1 MNHNL
6 VCQLRGFATQ
16 SIRRTGQSHVRPW
29 VSAPRFSSHYSSLF
43 LQAKCEEQAARISAV
58 DLENLQ
64 LIDRL
69 HALSTEFGQMQSVIK
84 EQREKN
90 DDLHR

>member
-1 MNHNL
+1 MNHYL
-6 VCQLRGFATQ
+6 VCQVRGPQHTV
-16 SIRRTGQSHVRPW
+16 SGEHVK
-29 VSAPRFSSHYSSLF
+29 SSFGHGPRIPASL
-43 LQAKCEEQAARISAV
+43 LTVYLLLPQAKCEEQAARISAV

-90 DDLHR
+90 DDLQR

>member
-1 MNHNL
+1 MSN
-6 VCQLRGFATQ
+6 
-16 SIRRTGQSHVRPW
+16 RP
-29 VSAPRFSSHYSSLF
+29 SPS

-69 HALSTEFGQMQSVIK
+69 HALSTEFAQLQSVIK
-84 EQREKN
+84 EQRDKN
-90 DDLHR
+90 DDLQRYVPTRPSSILRWKSSRKATGQ